1 MGRYLAKLPH
11 VSAACRLSVSEEIA
25 ALRLCKQG
33 PIAIRNRLEV
43 LRGLEVK
50 PGGPSSSSLGGDAST
65 GGASG
70 SASLVDLKGPAPR
83 WGGQPWRKLCATGL
97 GALETHAQR
106 IKRVCLTHISCVH
119 AMSGCVQNARVFYLA
134 PIDDYDMFFIVI
146 LVRYSATFLFQSG
159 TLQATGHL
167 DSSRRKSETR
177 ARP

>member
-43 LRGLEVK
+43 LRGLEVNK
-50 PGGPSSSSLGGDAST
+50 PGSPSSLQGGRAESS
-65 GGASG
+65 

-106 IKRVCLTHISCVH
+106 IKRVLT
-119 AMSGCVQNARVFYLA
+119 A
-134 PIDDYDMFFIVI
+134 
-146 LVRYSATFLFQSG
+146 
-159 TLQATGHL
+159 
-167 DSSRRKSETR
+167 
-177 ARP
+177 